1 MSGTVLTLAPAAADA
16 DQLRVVDLA
25 TNTIAT
31 LARGYPARPY
41 GVAVDPVTQDVLF
54 TSRGT
59 PSLFRLPAGAR
70 VATVE
75 ALVLKSPDVGSGSV
89 QPCFLDVSGDSR
101 QDFIGRVAVVEC
113 GFRQV
118 GCQGAGQATHGCC
131 TGAEI
136 LCVPGP
142 AAAVWLLSDAGPRPT
157 DNHRRAADRLGPLI
171 PACPSA

>member
-1 MSGTVLTLAPAAADA
+1 MPAGPSGTVLILAPAAADA

-31 LARGYPARPY
+31 LAWVYKARPY

-70 VATVE
+70 VATRE
-75 ALVLKSPDVGSGSV
+75 ALVLRSPDVGSGSV

-101 QDFIGRVAVVEC
+101 QDFIGTVAVVEC

-118 GCQGAGQATHGCC
+118 G
-131 TGAEI
+131 
-136 LCVPGP
+136 VPG
-142 AAAVWLLSDAGPRPT
+142 
-157 DNHRRAADRLGPLI
+157 RRAGD
-171 PACPSA
+171 PASLHWC